1 MKKDSNSRRNRKESI
16 EKKGINMIKAEINE
30 IRALFSSNLTDCGIS
45 RIAGCYVNG
54 DKKKVMTYASSFLTL
69 PEEEQYKYLEIFR
82 KTMSGS
88 IGKNLFDME
97 FSHDEGYR
105 NEAQDFLMELKMS
118 KLEDEKLIEAFYDK
132 VIETYNYV
140 GNYLIIL
147 IFQSY
152 DVPGIT
158 SDNIEMEDAS
168 EEVYDY
174 LLCSICPV
182 KLSKPGLGYDAYSNG
197 FHNLQQNNMVELTQ
211 TGFLFPAF
219 TERSADIDRILYY
232 TKNTA
237 DMQQDF
243 IDLFLKCHVPMAANQ
258 QKETFNTLI
267 EETLGDDGD
276 YDTIKHIH
284 ENLAVMHREKKSD
297 GEELILDKDRVKDLF
312 KVSGVPDEKLENF
325 DETFEKSFEIVNEKA
340 LEKKVDE
347 AMKAGEEHLEDV
359 HIAPVEEKER
369 VFRATNVMA
378 QKTFDIKTPEV
389 VVKINSDNT
398 DLVEERIIDGKKCLV
413 IKLTEGIVV
422 NGIPVRLYK

>member
-1 MKKDSNSRRNRKESI
+1 
-16 EKKGINMIKAEINE
+16 MIKAEINK
-30 IRALFSSNLTDCGIS
+30 IRALFSANLSDCGIS

-54 DKKKVMTYASSFLTL
+54 DKKKVMSYASSFLTL

-97 FSHDEGYR
+97 FSREESYEND
-105 NEAQDFLMELKMS
+105 AQNFLMDLKMS
-118 KLEDEKLIEAFYDK
+118 KLEDEKLVEEFYDK

-168 EEVYDY
+168 DEVYDY

-182 KLSKPGLGYDAYSNG
+182 KLSKPGLGYDAYSNE

-219 TERSADIDRILYY
+219 TDRCADIDRILYY

-243 IDLFLKCHVPMAANQ
+243 IDKFLKCHVPLAANQ
-258 QKETFNTLI
+258 QKETFMTI
-267 EETLGDDGD
+267 VEETLGDDGS

-284 ENLAVMHREKKSD
+284 ENLAVMQREKKSE

-312 KVSGVPDEKLENF
+312 KVSGVPDEKLSNF
-325 DETFEKSFEIVNEKA
+325 DETFEKSFEIVKERQ
-340 LEKKVDE
+340 LEKKRDE
-347 AMKAGEEHLEDV
+347 ALKAGEEHLEDI
-359 HIAPVEEKER
+359 HISPVAEKEK
-369 VFRATNVMA
+369 VFRATNVMPA
-378 QKTFDIKTPEV
+378 KTFDIKTPEV
-389 VVKINSDNT
+389 IVKINSDNT

-413 IKLTEGIVV
+413 IKLSEGLVV